1 MSKSVQR
8 APRLMPTAKED
19 KKFKS
24 RFDLDKVSKQLGNL
38 DYREVRKI
46 MVEG

>member
-1 MSKSVQR
+1 MSKSTQR

-24 RFDLDKVSKQLGNL
+24 RFDLGNIFKQVGHL
-38 DYREVRKI
+38 DHREMRKI